1 MPRRNRNAHV
11 MPIDPDE
18 LATEIRELANELVAV
33 TAQAVVR
40 WLPGQP
46 GRRWRLLPAVQR
58 PDHPIRP
65 QQRRQGGEPRCRTTT
80 AVTTGTTPT
89 SSTASRDGST
99 TPWPVPC
106 GAGAPNWLIAGT
118 AVAGV
123 AWLSVYLT
131 ARGPPSRRPPPSLV
145 TMGLPWTRRFVL
157 ARAWCVISRHR
168 LQRLCFETRLH
179 TRSGRL
185 PLILRI
191 HPTKVG
197 ERAHIWCRAGI
208 CLEDFEAHKGEI
220 RAACYARDARVTR
233 NPRWSQLV
241 TVDIIR
247 HDPLSAWPARAIP
260 DHQNTG
266 TATPG
271 I

>member
-1 MPRRNRNAHV
+1 MPNYNARNHRNNPYVFDGIAGRFHHTAAGALWRWRT
-11 MPIDPDE
+11 E
-18 LATEIRELANELVAV
+18 LAL
-33 TAQAVVR
+33 
-40 WLPGQP
+40 
-46 GRRWRLLPAVQR
+46 
-58 PDHPIRP
+58 
-65 QQRRQGGEPRCRTTT
+65 
-80 AVTTGTTPT
+80 
-89 SSTASRDGST
+89 
-99 TPWPVPC
+99 
-106 GAGAPNWLIAGT
+106 AGT
-118 AVAGV
+118 AVAG
-123 AWLSVYLT
+123 AARLSAYLT
-131 ARGPPSRRPPPSLV
+131 PAGIAIAAV
-145 TMGLPWTRRFVL
+145 AAIAITMGLPWTRRFVL

-233 NPRWSQLV
+233 NQRWSQLV

-247 HDPLSAWPARAIP
+247 HDPLSADQHVPSQITKAPAGPSPASELVP
-260 DHQNTG
+260 VTAHTTG
-266 TATPG
+266 PESDPA
-271 I
+271 